1 MRLSNLSLFI
11 LIFHLFMLF
20 LLNFIEISGQHLS
33 EPTTGFNL
41 YHNQIYSFE
50 LIYPSNWTYIE
61 FADKLIDTDLNVVVS
76 FISPLDSSVDP
87 FQEFFTIKTI
97 KLDSNDSFSD
107 NFSQYL
113 EKLKKYIANI
123 NISKLD
129 DISDQSKYLKYSFSP
144 QPGLIIN
151 KTEYILLNNDNYVFH
166 LEFTSN
172 NNNKTFELLI
182 NKIVSN
188 FRIV

>member
-1 MRLSNLSLFI
+1 M
-11 LIFHLFMLF
+11 
-20 LLNFIEISGQHLS
+20 
-33 EPTTGFNL
+33 
-41 YHNQIYSFE
+41 
-50 LIYPSNWTYIE
+50 YPSNWTYIE

-107 NFSQYL
+107 NFNQYL

-188 FRIV
+188 FRNV

>member
-1 MRLSNLSLFI
+1 
-11 LIFHLFMLF
+11 
-20 LLNFIEISGQHLS
+20 
-33 EPTTGFNL
+33 
-41 YHNQIYSFE
+41 
-50 LIYPSNWTYIE
+50 
-61 FADKLIDTDLNVVVS
+61 
-76 FISPLDSSVDP
+76 
-87 FQEFFTIKTI
+87 IKTM
-97 KLDSNDSFSD
+97 KLDPKGSFSN
-107 NFSQYL
+107 NFHQYL
-113 EKLKKYIANI
+113 ERLKQSITNV

-129 DISDQSKYLKYSFSP
+129 DISNQSKYLKYSFSP